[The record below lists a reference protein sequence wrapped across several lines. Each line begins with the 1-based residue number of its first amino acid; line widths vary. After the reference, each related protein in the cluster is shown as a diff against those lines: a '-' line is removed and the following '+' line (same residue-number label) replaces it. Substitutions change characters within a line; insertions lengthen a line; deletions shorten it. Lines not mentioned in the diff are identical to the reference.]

1 MPVKMS
7 LGRRFGR
14 YLAVDFTKSLH
25 RNFRLLTLITVA
37 FVCVIAVGALAGIYE
52 ESAAGRVIREEVEPK
67 LERIENEASKISY
80 GLELAAHVIANNV
93 PIAVEIVG
101 LGLVFGIFPVF
112 VLIINGLVL
121 GYLPFYL
128 AGRATDFSS
137 LEFFSVI
144 LPHGLIELSAILI
157 AATCGI
163 RLGIGAAKALI
174 KRGDFIDLKAAG
186 RDVTNLLPASLMLLV
201 IAGFVE
207 GFISPVGGPGIEY
220 VKLVLSAALF
230 SLMLFWFSGGIRR
243 VGR

>member
-1 MPVKMS
+1 M
-7 LGRRFGR
+7 
-14 YLAVDFTKSLH
+14 AVDFTKSLH
-25 RNFRLLTLITVA
+25 RNFRLLALVTVV
-37 FVCVIAVGALAGIYE
+37 FMCVIAVGALAGIYE
-52 ESAAGRVIREEVEPK
+52 ESAAGRVIKEEVEPK
-67 LERIENEASKISY
+67 LERMENEASGISY

-93 PIAVEIVG
+93 SITVEIVG

-112 VLIINGLVL
+112 VLIINGLAL

-128 AGRATDFSS
+128 AGRATDFSL
-137 LEFFSVI
+137 LEFFSLI
-144 LPHGLIELSAILI
+144 LPHGLIELSAILV

-163 RLGIGAAKALI
+163 RLGIGAAKVLI
-174 KRGDFIDLKAAG
+174 KRGDLTDLKATG

-207 GFISPVGGPGIEY
+207 GFISPAGGAGVEY